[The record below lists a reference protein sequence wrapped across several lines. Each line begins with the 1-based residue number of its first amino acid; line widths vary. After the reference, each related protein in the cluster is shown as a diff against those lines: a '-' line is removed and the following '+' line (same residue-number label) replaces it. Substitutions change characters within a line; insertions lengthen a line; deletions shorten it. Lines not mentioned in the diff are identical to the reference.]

1 VALSPDI
8 RIAIADGRP
17 IVRDG
22 LRRLLDSEAGLAVV
36 GDAAD
41 GQEAVAIVS
50 QMKPDIL
57 LLDVDLPRLS
67 SVDVL
72 RALAAIESSVRTIFL
87 TRTTSHID
95 AVAAMRLGVV
105 GVLSEDS
112 PTHLLFK
119 CIRAVMRG
127 EHWVGREAVSG
138 LVEALRRVTQ
148 SGQRPR
154 LPRASLTPRER
165 DVIREVTEGATNK
178 DIAAKFALSEQTI
191 KNHLSNIFDKLGVSS
206 RLELALYA
214 VNHRLLDDLPMSQ
227 AS

>member
-57 LLDVDLPRLS
+57 LLGVDLPRLS
-67 SVDVL
+67 SADVL
-72 RALAAIESSVRTIFL
+72 RALAAIESSVRTILL
-87 TRTTSHID
+87 TRATSHTD
-95 AVAAMRLGVV
+95 AVAAMTLGVV

-112 PTHLLFK
+112 PTPLLFK
-119 CIRAVMRG
+119 CIRAVVRG
-127 EHWVGREAVSG
+127 EHWVGREVVSG

-148 SGQRPR
+148 SGQSPR

>member
-1 VALSPDI
+1 MALSPDI

-57 LLDVDLPRLS
+57 LLDVDVPRLS
-67 SVDVL
+67 SADVL
-72 RALAAIESSVRTIFL
+72 RALAAIESSVRTILL
-87 TRTTSHID
+87 TRTTSHTD
-95 AVAAMRLGVV
+95 AVAAMTLGVV

-148 SGQRPR
+148 SGQSPR

>member
-1 VALSPDI
+1 MALSPDI

-57 LLDVDLPRLS
+57 LLDVDVPRLS
-67 SVDVL
+67 SADVL
-72 RALAAIESSVRTIFL
+72 RALAAIECSVRTILL
-87 TRTTSHID
+87 TRTTSHTD
-95 AVAAMRLGVV
+95 AVAAMTLGVV

-148 SGQRPR
+148 SGQSPR